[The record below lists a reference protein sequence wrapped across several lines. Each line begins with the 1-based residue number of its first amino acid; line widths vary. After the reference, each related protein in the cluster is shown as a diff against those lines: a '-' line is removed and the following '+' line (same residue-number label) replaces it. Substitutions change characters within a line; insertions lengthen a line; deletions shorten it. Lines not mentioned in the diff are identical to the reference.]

1 MTRVSQSTTKGVD
14 PKGTDDLSRDLHQ
27 AAQPLTVLQGCLE
40 LVLSR
45 PHTVDEYKRSIQRA
59 LDESR
64 RVSACFERIRES
76 VRMSQAAETAVISD
90 NKKAGC
96 AHV

>member
-1 MTRVSQSTTKGVD
+1 MTRVSQPQIKGVD
-14 PKGTDDLSRDLHQ
+14 RQGTADLSRDLHQ

-45 PHTVDEYKRSIQRA
+45 PHTVDEYKRCIQRA

-76 VRMSQAAETAVISD
+76 VRLSQGAETAVISD
-90 NKKAGC
+90 HKKARC